1 MAQTLEE
8 QINTVERALGER
20 MIMHALTIIRPWM
33 NELGENAD
41 CEDAFLSI
49 QHDYEE
55 LFRDWLTS
63 EDEEREDKLNR
74 LTGATYRLADSV
86 YASLRLHRGLSPEMH
101 GFNGDN
107 PQSVVRYFSSCIRFR
122 DSDFEWLSAVLNDES
137 QSSIAL
143 MAVASMARNLRECF
157 NERVFLALI
166 DGINAANHVVGE
178 QCLANV
184 MLLLIHY
191 DVRIDF
197 FPDIQKAFMEAVGD
211 SEEAFVTLGAIIR
224 SVKMSLRDML
234 AKQEMT
240 LEDLPEEL
248 RNLLDASSQSDISV
262 VSSWMPGSETEYI
275 SGLIQILPETWIYD
289 VLVGDDPE
297 RQRMIAY
304 AYLSVGKMDM
314 FWNNSNEA
322 EQWLVK
328 KLRSGKATAIDYI
341 NYGHCLLLR
350 GDRMMA
356 FENYRQARQM
366 CKSAKEFF
374 TLFRP
379 DRNQLVDQGVPVEQV
394 YLIEDQLLAK

>member
-1 MAQTLEE
+1 
-8 QINTVERALGER
+8 
-20 MIMHALTIIRPWM
+20 
-33 NELGENAD
+33 
-41 CEDAFLSI
+41 
-49 QHDYEE
+49 
-55 LFRDWLTS
+55 
-63 EDEEREDKLNR
+63 
-74 LTGATYRLADSV
+74 
-86 YASLRLHRGLSPEMH
+86 
-101 GFNGDN
+101 
-107 PQSVVRYFSSCIRFR
+107 
-122 DSDFEWLSAVLNDES
+122 
-137 QSSIAL
+137 
-143 MAVASMARNLRECF
+143 
-157 NERVFLALI
+157 
-166 DGINAANHVVGE
+166 
-178 QCLANV
+178 
-184 MLLLIHY
+184 
-191 DVRIDF
+191 
-197 FPDIQKAFMEAVGD
+197 
-211 SEEAFVTLGAIIR
+211 
-224 SVKMSLRDML
+224 
-234 AKQEMT
+234 
-240 LEDLPEEL
+240 
-248 RNLLDASSQSDISV
+248 
-262 VSSWMPGSETEYI
+262 MPGSETEYI
-275 SGLIQILPETWIYD
+275 SGLIQILPETWIYE